1 MILEGFC
8 DQDIRYQH
16 SMYLTALEL
25 IVQIGTAV
33 EGNFQFYI
41 RICFP
46 EIAEYGQIE
55 EFSVDPDPEF
65 VFIYLLKLLPE
76 VIIIPDQLLGA
87 VVERVPGFSKRT
99 LSCCAV
105 KELHSELLFQLS
117 DVFADS
123 SLSYIALLGCLGKA
137 PAVGSCKEKIKL
149 AKVHTESPPERVY
162 IEVNTM

>member
-1 MILEGFC
+1 V
-8 DQDIRYQH
+8 D
-16 SMYLTALEL
+16 LTPLEL
-25 IVQIGTAV
+25 VVQICAAV
-33 EGNFQFYI
+33 KRYFEFYF
-41 RICFP
+41 RIGFP
-46 EIAEYGQIE
+46 EITEYGQVK

-65 VFIYLLKLLPE
+65 ILIYLLKLLSE
-76 VIIIPDQLLGA
+76 IVIILNQLSGA
-87 VVERVPGFSKRT
+87 IVECVAGFSQGT

-105 KELHSELLFQLS
+105 KELHAELFLQLS